1 MTTSEIRKIPYT
13 KPSITPLE
21 VEFATD
27 AAANGWGEHC
37 YDYIV
42 RFEEAFKAHLGV
54 KYAIATSSCTGALHM
69 GMHALGVGPGD
80 EVIMADT
87 NWIATAAPIVHLGA
101 TPVFVDILA
110 DSWCLDPEQV
120 EAAITPKTKAIVAVH
135 LYGNLC
141 EMDALLAIGARH
153 GIPVIEDAAEAVGSV
168 YHGKRAGSMGRFGAF
183 SFHGTKTITR
193 GRAQLPQE
201 ARPVPR
207 LKANGPN
214 QVWSWDISYLPTS
227 VKGIWLYLY
236 LVVDIWSRK
245 VVAWDVEQSE
255 SAELAAQLVSR
266 ACLKERVS
274 RRRKQPL
281 ILHADNG
288 TSMRAATL
296 EVRLEE
302 LGVLRSF
309 SRPRVSNDNP
319 YSESLFRTVKYRPN
333 YPNRPFSS
341 KEEACQWVSSFV
353 DWYNHQHRHSGI
365 KFVTPQQRHSG
376 EAIEICRQ
384 RSRVYEL
391 ARIANPK
398 RWSRSIRCWKQPDLV
413 WINEPL
419 ATQQTSLPVALAKE
433 A

>member
-1 MTTSEIRKIPYT
+1 VGGLLLGGRGKLTS
-13 KPSITPLE
+13 
-21 VEFATD
+21 
-27 AAANGWGEHC
+27 AACRQKVIELIAEANAAGAGL
-37 YDYIV
+37 V
-42 RFEEAFKAHLGV
+42 RACDVTCICLRTLKRWRREFKADGNGV
-54 KYAIATSSCTGALHM
+54 DRRKGSTRKVAHRLSVEECQRILLTCNEPKYADLP
-69 GMHALGVGPGD
+69 PGQ
-80 EVIMADT
+80 
-87 NWIATAAPIVHLGA
+87 IV
-101 TPVFVDILA
+101 PDLA
-110 DSWCLDPEQV
+110 DQG
-120 EAAITPKTKAIVAVH
+120 I
-135 LYGNLC
+135 Y
-141 EMDALLAIGARH
+141 IGSERSFYRVLHAH
-153 GIPVIEDAAEAVGSV
+153 GQL
-168 YHGKRAGSMGRFGAF
+168 HR
-183 SFHGTKTITR
+183 R
-193 GRAQLPQE
+193 GRARLPQE

-207 LKANGPN
+207 LRATGSN
-214 QVWSWDISYLPTS
+214 QVWSWDISYLPTN

-266 ACLKERVS
+266 ACLKERINS
-274 RRRKQPL
+274 CRKQPL

-319 YSESLFRTVKYRPN
+319 YSESLFRTVKYRPD

-353 DWYNHQHRHSGI
+353 DWYNNQHRHSGI

-419 ATQQTSLPVALAKE
+419 ATQQTSLQVTLAKE